1 MFILILILA
10 VLSKNILRIY
20 YNFENKYVD
29 YPWPNKNSYSNEN
42 ELNEYISIIENN
54 KIIYY
59 QPKIESNL
67 CMYGKAPCAAIN
79 VNKYFFKN
87 NEIEISKNKF
97 LIFDKYFI
105 KKREN

>member
-1 MFILILILA
+1 MSLNFKKINFTYINNFKIYVYTYINISCFI
-10 VLSKNILRIY
+10 KKYLRIY

-59 QPKIESNL
+59 QPKI
-67 CMYGKAPCAAIN
+67 
-79 VNKYFFKN
+79 V
-87 NEIEISKNKF
+87 
-97 LIFDKYFI
+97 
-105 KKREN
+105 

>member
-1 MFILILILA
+1 MG
-10 VLSKNILRIY
+10 KN
-20 YNFENKYVD
+20 N
-29 YPWPNKNSYSNEN
+29 YSNEN
-42 ELNEYISIIENN
+42 ELNEYISVIENN

-87 NEIEISKNKF
+87 NEIEISKINF
-97 LIFDKYFI
+97 
-105 KKREN
+105 